1 MAISNDDLTDEAKI
15 GGKLKKLYPTLWFSA
30 FLLSGSPLVAQE
42 QGDRTSSASPVSQS
56 LPDAPIPT
64 CRFATTADC
73 IINLQQL
80 PPQADPQGGGQDAAP
95 PPADASPPSGGARVA
110 QTPETLVVEPGN
122 DFRAA
127 LEKGVRL
134 KAPGQ
139 PITARLLEPVYAG
152 EVLAIPAGSTIK
164 GHISAISTAPM
175 RKRARRL
182 LNGDFTPPKTA
193 HVTFDQLV
201 LSDGTMVPIHGDSAV
216 GLGRVTNS
224 LYLPKAQRPG
234 IRQKLKGAMAP
245 LREPNKLQRLGEA
258 VVTSL
263 PYHPEYID
271 QGTVFDTALLAP
283 VTVLLPV
290 QPNTASPQA
299 SDYLRLHLL
308 TPVNSSTS
316 TAGTQ
321 IEAVV
326 SQPYYQADHQ
336 LLYPA
341 GTRITG
347 TVEKASSAGW
357 MKRNGSLVF
366 AFRSVQMPDGT
377 TRVIH
382 STVGGI
388 QAERS
393 EGLDVGQE
401 GEIKATTSTFAR
413 LLAPV
418 SLVGPSRAVADTTL
432 QKTAWSRAGEG
443 RKGFG
448 LLGAGAAQAS
458 AGTAIGFGYF
468 GAAKRLCDAF
478 ITKGSNVELPVNTPI
493 FLRLDSNDPAV
504 ALATR

>member
-1 MAISNDDLTDEAKI
+1 MAISNDGLTEEAKI
-15 GGKLKKLYPTLWFSA
+15 GGKLKRLYSTLWLSA
-30 FLLSGSPLVAQE
+30 FLLSGSQVGAQE
-42 QGDRTSSASPVSQS
+42 QGGRTSGASPVSQS
-56 LPDAPIPT
+56 LPGAPTPT
-64 CRFATTADC
+64 CKFTATGDC
-73 IINLQQL
+73 VVNLEQL
-80 PPQADPQGGGQDAAP
+80 RPPPDPQGGRQEAAR
-95 PPADASPPSGGARVA
+95 PPADASAPSGGAGVA

-127 LEKGVRL
+127 LEKAVRL

-139 PITARLLEPVYAG
+139 LITAKLIEPVYVG
-152 EVLAIPAGSTIK
+152 ENLAIPAGSTIK
-164 GHISAISTAPM
+164 GHVSAIGKAPM
-175 RKRARRL
+175 HKRARRL

-193 HVTFDQLV
+193 HVAFDQLV
-201 LSDGTMVPIHGDSAV
+201 LSDGTMVPIHSDSAV
-216 GLGRVTNS
+216 GLGRVANS
-224 LYLPKAQRPG
+224 RYLPKAQRPG
-234 IRQKLKGAMAP
+234 MRQKLKGAAAP
-245 LREPNKLQRLGEA
+245 LREPHKLQRLGEA

-271 QGTVFDTALLAP
+271 QGTVFDTALLSP
-283 VTVLLPV
+283 VTVLVPV
-290 QPNTASPQA
+290 QPNTVSRQA
-299 SDYLRLHLL
+299 SDYLQLHLL

-341 GTRITG
+341 GTRIKG
-347 TVEKASSAGW
+347 TVQNASAAGW
-357 MKRNGSLVF
+357 MKRNGSIVF
-366 AFRSVQMPDGT
+366 AFSSVRMPDGT
-377 TRVIH
+377 TREIH

-393 EGLDVGQE
+393 EGLDVGKE
-401 GEIKATTSTFAR
+401 GEIKATTSSFAR

-418 SLVGPSRAVADTTL
+418 SLIGPSRAVADTTL
-432 QKTAWSRAGEG
+432 QKTAWSRSGEG

-468 GAAKRLCDAF
+468 GAAKRLCNAF
-478 ITKGSNVELPVNTPI
+478 VTKGSNVELPVNTPI
-493 FLRLDSNDPAV
+493 LLRLDSDDSSV

>member
-1 MAISNDDLTDEAKI
+1 MPMKNRDVSSAKRRFVWI
-15 GGKLKKLYPTLWFSA
+15 LLSYSA
-30 FLLSGSPLVAQE
+30 FGLAGIPVRAQE
-42 QGDRTSSASPVSQS
+42 TRSEGK
-56 LPDAPIPT
+56 
-64 CRFATTADC
+64 
-73 IINLQQL
+73 
-80 PPQADPQGGGQDAAP
+80 
-95 PPADASPPSGGARVA
+95 
-110 QTPETLVVEPGN
+110 TLVVEPGN
-122 DFRAA
+122 DLRAA

-152 EVLAIPAGSTIK
+152 EDLAIPAGSTIK
-164 GHISAISTAPM
+164 GHVSSISTAPM
-175 RKRARRL
+175 RKRARRF

-201 LSDGTMVPIHGDSAV
+201 LSDGTIMPIHSDSVV
-216 GLGRVTNS
+216 GLGRVANS
-224 LYLPKAQRPG
+224 RYLPKAERPG
-234 IRQKLKGAMAP
+234 VRQKLKGAMAP

-271 QGTVFDTALLAP
+271 QGTVFDAALLAP
-283 VTVLLPV
+283 VTVLASV
-290 QPNTASPQA
+290 QPNTEVPQA
-299 SDYLRLHLL
+299 SDFLRLHLL
-308 TPVNSSTS
+308 TAVNSKTS
-316 TAGTQ
+316 TAGAQ
-321 IEAVV
+321 VEAVV

-336 LLYPA
+336 LLYPTGA
-341 GTRITG
+341 RVTG
-347 TVEKASSAGW
+347 TVQKASAAGW
-357 MKRNGSLVF
+357 MKRNGSIVF

-377 TRVIH
+377 TRDID

-393 EGLDVGQE
+393 EGLDVGKE

-413 LLAPV
+413 ILAPV
-418 SLVGPSRAVADTTL
+418 SLVGPSRGAADMTT

-468 GAAKRLCDAF
+468 GAAKRICDAF

-493 FLRLDSNDPAV
+493 FLRLDSNEASA

>member
-1 MAISNDDLTDEAKI
+1 MKRSVVWI
-15 GGKLKKLYPTLWFSA
+15 
-30 FLLSGSPLVAQE
+30 LLSYSVLGLTGIPVGAQGTRTE
-42 QGDRTSSASPVSQS
+42 Q
-56 LPDAPIPT
+56 
-64 CRFATTADC
+64 
-73 IINLQQL
+73 
-80 PPQADPQGGGQDAAP
+80 
-95 PPADASPPSGGARVA
+95 
-110 QTPETLVVEPGN
+110 ETLVVEPGN

-134 KAPGQ
+134 KAVGQ
-139 PITARLLEPVYAG
+139 PITAKLLEPVYAG
-152 EVLAIPAGSTIK
+152 EVLAVPAGSTIR
-164 GHISAISTAPM
+164 GHVSAISTAPI

-193 HVTFDQLV
+193 HVMFDQLV
-201 LSDGTMVPIHGDSAV
+201 LSDGTTVPIHSDSAV
-216 GLGRVTNS
+216 GLGRVANS
-224 LYLPKAQRPG
+224 QYLPKAERPG
-234 IRQKLKGAMAP
+234 VRQKLKGATVP

-263 PYHPEYID
+263 PYRPEYID
-271 QGTVFDTALLAP
+271 QGTVFAAALLEP
-283 VTVLLPV
+283 VTLLVPV
-290 QPNTASPQA
+290 QPNAESQQA
-299 SDYLRLHLL
+299 SDYLHLHLL
-308 TPVNSSTS
+308 TPINSSTS
-316 TAGTQ
+316 TAGSL

-341 GTRITG
+341 GTTITR
-347 TVEKASSAGW
+347 TVQKASSAGW
-357 MKRNGSLVF
+357 MKRNGSIVF

-377 TRVIH
+377 TRDIH

-393 EGLDVGQE
+393 ESLDVGKE
-401 GEIKATTSTFAR
+401 GEIKATTSRFAR

-418 SLVGPSRAVADTTL
+418 SLVGPSRAVADSTL
-432 QKTAWSRAGEG
+432 QMTAWSRSGEG

-458 AGTAIGFGYF
+458 ASTAIGFGYF

-493 FLRLDSNDPAV
+493 ALRLDSSDPSV